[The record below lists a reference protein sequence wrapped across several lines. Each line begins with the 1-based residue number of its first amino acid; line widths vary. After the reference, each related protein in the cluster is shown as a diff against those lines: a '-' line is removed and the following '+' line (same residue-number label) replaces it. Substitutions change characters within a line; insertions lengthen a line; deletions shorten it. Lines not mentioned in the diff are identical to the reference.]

1 MENLGSKLLLKT
13 LPSCAWWRLP
23 VPGRQTSPGG
33 GHAQHRVY
41 SLSHGQ
47 VPHSVVS
54 SHLAIGKINFQQLFV
69 AMSRPLVWIF
79 RREKLSSE
87 TRVVY
92 PCCEFKYLLRCAG
105 FSPSLPSATFMLAQW
120 GRWLALLTVLM
131 LPNFSFLML
140 AYIDSV
146 LMSPVFGSNLS
157 SVSSCRL
164 AYCPSPFL

>member
-1 MENLGSKLLLKT
+1 MENLGSKLLLKP

-23 VPGRQTSPGG
+23 VPGRQTSPEVGQ
-33 GHAQHRVY
+33 AQHCVY

-47 VPHSVVS
+47 VPHSIVS

-92 PCCEFKYLLRCAG
+92 PCCEFKSLLRCAG

-120 GRWLALLTVLM
+120 GRGLVLLTVLM

-140 AYIDSV
+140 AYIDFV
-146 LMSPVFGSNLS
+146 LMPPGFGSNLS
-157 SVSSCRL
+157 SVSSSRL